1 MISLLHLHGVG
12 YRRIRRHIP
21 LCRRDQTSESATPW
35 HCRGPKLMKH
45 QLALEEMADVFEAPN
60 PKQRSFE
67 LARIARE
74 RAREQRSSAR
84 V

>member
-1 MISLLHLHGVG
+1 MAWDVVG
-12 YRRIRRHIP
+12 FVVIYIFAVETKQVSQFCQI
-21 LCRRDQTSESATPW
+21 ESA
-35 HCRGPKLMKH
+35 PKANVY
-45 QLALEEMADVFEAPN
+45 QLALEEMADVFESPN
-60 PKQRSFE
+60 PKKRSFE